1 MKTSEG
7 IQSRKQQILQEAA
20 KLFRKKGFKG
30 TSLQQIAQAVGMES
44 PSLYNHIKSKQ
55 ELLSILLMDN
65 ARQFDQRIQ
74 EIHDANLSAL
84 DKIDRIISLHVELTV
99 QNPDAMSLMLN
110 EWTHLDDQDKLEYAR
125 LRDQYEAQFKD
136 ILQVSMNAE
145 EVVKMDVNF
154 MMFMILST
162 LRSLY
167 AWCAKYKDYNRLE
180 LESYLKQGVLKGILN
195 KI

>member
-136 ILQVSMNAE
+136 ILQVSMNAG
-145 EVVKMDVNF
+145 EVVKMDANF

>member
-136 ILQVSMNAE
+136 ILQVSMNAG